1 MCTSHVKSH
10 AAPLR
15 HTFCHQAHS
24 ARMPELRHVAGAVL
38 RSITGTQI
46 LSDKLWATQPALV
59 LVLRRPGCG
68 AFAVATPFSKVPAP
82 CSLCGPQRHRM
93 TQPSLPLYMVA
104 VLCRDEA
111 KRLWQLHEKAEA
123 LGISMNCVVHEWRER
138 EIEAFAPAYWPGPLY
153 HDVDKAFYKALGGGQ
168 VVKGSSLS
176 LLNPFSSTWARIRK
190 AQQQVS
196 EHNLVGE
203 GLIMGGLM
211 VIGKGEA
218 GVLYSHLET
227 DLGVHADHAEV
238 LQAMQA
244 AAKTAGTGPA

>member
-1 MCTSHVKSH
+1 
-10 AAPLR
+10 
-15 HTFCHQAHS
+15 
-24 ARMPELRHVAGAVL
+24 MPELRHVAGAVL

-59 LVLRRPGCG
+59 LVLRRPGC
-68 AFAVATPFSKVPAP
+68 
-82 CSLCGPQRHRM
+82 
-93 TQPSLPLYMVA
+93 